1 MPHKLTFIGS
11 GNMAT
16 NLAHACYQAGNT
28 INQIVSRNEAT
39 AKELA
44 SKFGAYFGTKLSEL
58 YNDSDFIL
66 ICVDDESIQ
75 EVVAELPEGL
85 KGIVCH
91 TSGAVPMEV
100 LSTYPGDYGILYPL
114 QSLTKSRIKSLLEVP
129 VFVEWSNG
137 RIKNDLIHLADS
149 ISNKV
154 REVNSEDRLKYHL
167 AAVFANNF
175 TNLMY
180 SFADNYLTENKL
192 DFNNLLPIIQE
203 TANRLKFDKPTNLQ
217 TGPAKRGD
225 KAIIDKHLSMLQNE
239 EIRAIY
245 EQLSKYIMTNS

>member
-1 MPHKLTFIGS
+1 VGLKITLIGS

-16 NLAHACYQAGNT
+16 NLANAFDKAGHT
-28 INQIVSRNEAT
+28 INQVVSRNATT

-44 SKFGAYFGTKLSEL
+44 SKYGAYFGTQLSEL

-66 ICVDDESIQ
+66 LCINDESIKD
-75 EVVAELPEGL
+75 VISELPEGL

-91 TSGAVPMEV
+91 TSGPVAMDV
-100 LSTYPGDYGILYPL
+100 LQQYPGQYGVFYPL
-114 QSLTKSRIKSLLEVP
+114 QSLTKSNIQSLMNVP
-129 VFVEWSNG
+129 IFIEWSDGTTRTAIRN
-137 RIKNDLIHLADS
+137 LADS

-154 REVNSEDRLKYHL
+154 RETSSEDRLKYHL

-180 SFADNYLTENKL
+180 SIADNYLTANKL
-192 DFNNLLPIIQE
+192 DFENLLPIIEE
-203 TANRLKFDKPTNLQ
+203 TANRLKFAKPSDLQ

-225 KAIIDKHLSMLQNE
+225 KNIIEKHLEMLGDGELNE
-239 EIRAIY
+239 IY
-245 EQLSKYIMTNS
+245 SKLSNFIMTKL